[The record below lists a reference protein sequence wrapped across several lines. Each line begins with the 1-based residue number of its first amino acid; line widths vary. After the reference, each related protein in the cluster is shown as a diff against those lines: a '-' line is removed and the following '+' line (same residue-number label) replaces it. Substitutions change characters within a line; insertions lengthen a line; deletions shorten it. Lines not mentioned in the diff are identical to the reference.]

1 MLKRIVSGLVLGGML
16 LTLASFTAAPRVRQV
31 ETAPEEVV
39 VATEAKEIE
48 EEYLPVIGWF
58 WKRDTMTYWIHEG
71 AWQVSGQDTVKTLGL
86 STKVQVTV
94 TDSTKHRYRMEYRFL
109 EFAIDSTAESWAQDW
124 VRSAVGKLQ
133 QQVVGTAIRFRTDEF
148 GRIVKYDNL
157 GAVRKQ
163 ARKVLADVVRDLPGI
178 DSLVPPGMDMKDV
191 VRGVDADALVNG
203 YIEELEMLFR
213 CHGNQYQIGEFTE
226 HSDETDTEY
235 ASDTYVMANLD
246 PETYEYELLFDVYS
260 YTPREDLKS
269 LLGELIEL
277 FADEKMEADLL
288 KSELDAGFDEQ
299 VTEDAVNNSCF
310 YLQYFPD
317 GWPREVIYQEGVTIG
332 DRGKLKQT
340 YIEWDYRSVGHTN

>member
-16 LTLASFTAAPRVRQV
+16 LTLASFTAMPGSGRT
-31 ETAPEEVV
+31 TAPEEVV

-94 TDSTKHRYRMEYRFL
+94 TDSTKNRYRMEYRFL
-109 EFAIDSTAESWAQDW
+109 DFGLDSEVESWNQNAAREVFDK
-124 VRSAVGKLQ
+124 VQ
-133 QQVVGTAIRFRTDEF
+133 QAVVGTTIKFRTDAL
-148 GRIVKYDNL
+148 GHIVRYDNL
-157 GAVRKQ
+157 GAVKRQ
-163 ARKVLADVVRDLPGI
+163 AKKLWADILDDATWL
-178 DSLVPPGMDMKDV
+178 DSLTAAGVNV
-191 VRGVDADALVNG
+191 EQLLRAVDADALVNG

-260 YTPREDLKS
+260 YIPREDLKS

-277 FADEKMEADLL
+277 FADEEMEADLL

>member
-1 MLKRIVSGLVLGGML
+1 M
-16 LTLASFTAAPRVRQV
+16 
-31 ETAPEEVV
+31 
-39 VATEAKEIE
+39 ATEAKEIE

-86 STKVQVTV
+86 LTKVQVTV

-191 VRGVDADALVNG
+191 VRGVDA
-203 YIEELEMLFR
+203 
-213 CHGNQYQIGEFTE
+213 
-226 HSDETDTEY
+226 
-235 ASDTYVMANLD
+235 
-246 PETYEYELLFDVYS
+246 
-260 YTPREDLKS
+260 
-269 LLGELIEL
+269 
-277 FADEKMEADLL
+277 
-288 KSELDAGFDEQ
+288 
-299 VTEDAVNNSCF
+299 VNNSCF